1 MEYQVT
7 LDNFEGPLDL
17 LLHLIKQSNIDI
29 YDIKVDE
36 ITKQYLDYIN
46 AVSDLN
52 IASEYLVMASELI
65 ELKSRM
71 LLPKKDYE
79 EELEDDPKEELI
91 NRLIEYQN
99 YKNTIAEFKK
109 LEDDRK
115 NYYTKL
121 PSDMK
126 YYKIASDSLIND
138 DINMDDL
145 IEAFNKLLDRK
156 VKEQPIPTT
165 ITKKEFLVSDRIKE
179 IRNIL
184 KKKKQVEFTEL
195 FDNNNKDYIIVTFL
209 GILNMAKKSELL
221 IKQDHNFSKI
231 FLSLRGV

>member
-29 YDIKVDE
+29 YDIKVDD

-46 AVSDLN
+46 AVNNLN

-71 LLPKKDYE
+71 LLPKNDYDD
-79 EELEDDPKEELI
+79 ELEEDPKEELI

-99 YKNTIAEFKK
+99 YKNTISEFKK
-109 LEDDRK
+109 LEDERN

-121 PSDMK
+121 PSDMRSLG
-126 YYKIASDSLIND
+126 IVSDSSIND
-138 DINMDDL
+138 DISMDDL
-145 IEAFNKLLDRK
+145 LEAFNKFLDRK

-165 ITKKEFLVSDRIKE
+165 ITKKEFLVSDRIKD
-179 IRNIL
+179 IRHIL
-184 KKKKQVEFTEL
+184 NKKKRVEFTEL
-195 FDNNNKDYIIVTFL
+195 FDNFNKDYVIVTFL
-209 GILNMAKKSELL
+209 GILNMAKKNELV
-221 IKQDHNFSKI
+221 IKQDYNFDKI